1 MESSVGSKS
10 NEYRYERKYRIPIHE
25 QTTIDRFLRLG
36 VGQFR
41 EIYNTRFVNN
51 VYYDS
56 LGVNSYIEN
65 LAGVANRLKTRI
77 RWYGGLAPIIER
89 PCLEK
94 KIKKGFVGTKKSIYL
109 EPIALAND
117 LSSKAISKKMKNA
130 GAPAALCEDFRQLRP
145 ILINRYERQYFLSR
159 DSRFRAT
166 VDKNVE
172 YYTIPSVLAGRGPRW
187 IDRDALIL
195 ELKYAVEDD
204 EDAITI
210 TNYLEPRVSRNSKY
224 LNGFERLSL

>member
-1 MESSVGSKS
+1 M
-10 NEYRYERKYRIPIHE
+10 
-25 QTTIDRFLRLG
+25 T
-36 VGQFR
+36 
-41 EIYNTRFVNN
+41 
-51 VYYDS
+51 
-56 LGVNSYIEN
+56 
-65 LAGVANRLKTRI
+65 
-77 RWYGGLAPIIER
+77 
-89 PCLEK
+89 
-94 KIKKGFVGTKKSIYL
+94 
-109 EPIALAND
+109 
-117 LSSKAISKKMKNA
+117 
-130 GAPAALCEDFRQLRP
+130 LCEDFRQLRP

-187 IDRDALIL
+187 IDRDTLIL

-204 EDAITI
+204 DDAITI